1 MKPVSPEETAAT
13 EEYVAPDD
21 PRVTPMMRQYL
32 EIKAANP
39 DCLLFYRMGDFYEL
53 FFEDAE
59 AASRALGI
67 TLTVRGKHVGRDI
80 PMCGVPLHTADEY
93 LQRLIAGG
101 FRVAVCEQLE
111 DPAEA
116 RKRGGKSV
124 VKRDVVRLVTP
135 GTLTE
140 ERLLD
145 SSRNNFLAALGR
157 VKGGAEDELSLAWA
171 DISTGEFRLLG
182 LAPADLGAT
191 LARIEPG
198 ELLVSDAVYDA
209 PDYRK
214 ALREVKTSVTPLPSA
229 MFDSTAAERRL
240 LSFFGVASLDGFG
253 DLSRADVAAAGALVA
268 YVDRTQKGGRPPLRP
283 PLREPRGAVVA
294 IDPATRAN
302 LELTQTLSGER
313 KGSLLW
319 ALDRTV
325 TSAGARELARRLSSP
340 LTDLA
345 AITARLDAV
354 GHLVGARETRDAL
367 RDALKAAPDLARSR
381 ARLALM
387 RGGPRDL
394 ACIRDG
400 VVAAAALA
408 QILAGEQDLPAALG
422 DVARRLASLSDD
434 LRAALDGALVER
446 PPVNR
451 REGGFIAEGHRPE
464 LDEARRLRDES
475 RKVVAGLQ
483 ATYQEKTGIR
493 SLKVKHNNVLGYFV
507 EVTAQYEAKMR
518 GEPLSAEFFHRQSLA
533 NQIRFSTTEL
543 ADLEG
548 RIASAADR
556 AMALENE
563 IYNELCEAIAA
574 EGEALD
580 AAGEALG
587 ELDALC
593 SLAGIAAERDYVRPE
608 VIDGVAFEIEGGRH
622 PVVEQA
628 LDAERAGPFVAN
640 DCDLGPSDGQEAG
653 RLLVITGPNMGG
665 KSTFLRQNALIAL
678 MAQAGSFVPAAKATI
693 GVVDRLFSR
702 VGAADD
708 LARGRSTFMVE
719 MVETAAILNQAGP
732 RSLVIL
738 DEIGRGTATFDGL
751 SIAWAAIEHL
761 HEVNRCRALFATHFH
776 ELTALAETLPRV
788 FNATLR
794 VKEWQGDV
802 VFLHEVVPGTAD
814 RSYGVQVAR
823 LAGLPEAVLTR
834 AREVLET
841 LEDTDRKSG
850 SAGLVSDL
858 PLFAVH
864 LERERAKPAAAA
876 PEANALRSRV
886 AGLDP
891 DDMSPREALAALY
904 ELKRLAEES

>member
-1 MKPVSPEETAAT
+1 MTLEEPRADDAD
-13 EEYVAPDD
+13 VLDD

-67 TLTVRGKHVGRDI
+67 TLTVRGKHLGRDI
-80 PMCGVPLHTADEY
+80 PMCGVPLHTADDY

-111 DPAEA
+111 DPSEA
-116 RKRGGKSV
+116 RKRGSKSV
-124 VKRDVVRLVTP
+124 VQRDVVRLVTP

-157 VKGGAEDELSLAWA
+157 VKGAGGDELALAWA
-171 DISTGEFRLLG
+171 DISTGEFRLMAVTAGEL
-182 LAPADLGAT
+182 PAA
-191 LARIEPG
+191 LARVAPG
-198 ELLVSDAVYDA
+198 ELLVSDALYDS
-209 PDYRK
+209 PEYRQ
-214 ALREVKTSVTPLPSA
+214 ALREAKTSVTPLPSA

-240 LSFFGVASLDGFG
+240 LSFFAVASLDGFG

-283 PLREPRGAVVA
+283 PRPEPSGAVVS

-325 TSAGARELARRLSSP
+325 TSAGARELAKRLSAP
-340 LTDLA
+340 LTDLKE
-345 AITARLDAV
+345 ITRRLDAV
-354 GHLVGARETRDAL
+354 GHLVEAREMRASL
-367 RDALKAAPDLARSR
+367 REALKAAPDLARSR

-394 ACIRDG
+394 ACVRDG
-400 VVAAAALA
+400 VVAAGELA
-408 QILAGEQDLPAALG
+408 TILAVGGLPAALEEIS
-422 DVARRLASLSDD
+422 ARLGALSDE
-434 LRAALDGALVER
+434 LRGALATALVER
-446 PPVNR
+446 PPLNR
-451 REGGFIAEGHRPE
+451 RDGNFIADGYRPE
-464 LDEARRLRDES
+464 LDEARALRDES
-475 RKVVAGLQ
+475 RQVVAGLQ
-483 ATYQEKTGIR
+483 ATYQDRTGVR

-507 EVTAQYEAKMR
+507 EVTAQHEAKMR
-518 GEPLSAEFFHRQSLA
+518 AEPLSGEFFHRQSLA
-533 NQIRFSTTEL
+533 NQIRFSTNEL

-563 IYNELCEAIAA
+563 IFDTLCHAIAE
-574 EGEALD
+574 EGERLD

-587 ELDALC
+587 ELDVLC
-593 SLAGIAAERDYVRPE
+593 SLAEIAAERDFVRPE
-608 VIDGVAFEIEGGRH
+608 VQDGIAFDIEGGRH

-628 LDAERAGPFVAN
+628 LEAERSGPFVAN
-640 DCDLGPSDGQEAG
+640 DCVLGPADGQDAG

-678 MAQAGSFVPAAKATI
+678 LAQAGSFVPARRARI
-693 GVVDRLFSR
+693 GIVDRLFSR

-761 HEVNRCRALFATHFH
+761 HEVNRCRSLFATHFH

-802 VFLHEVVPGTAD
+802 VFLHEVVSGTAD

-823 LAGLPEAVLTR
+823 LAGLPEAVLSR
-834 AREVLET
+834 AKEVLER
-841 LEDTDRKSG
+841 LEDTERKSG
-850 SAGLVSDL
+850 AAGLVSDL

-864 LERERAKPAAAA
+864 LAREAKPAPAAKDD
-876 PEANALRSRV
+876 ALRLRMRDL
-886 AGLDP
+886 AP
-891 DDMSPREALAALY
+891 DDMTPRDALAALY
-904 ELKRLAEES
+904 ELKRLAEET